1 ANAMSFPTTTSYD
14 FSSSASQAYGS
25 NQAEIATGVWAL
37 FSGDLVVDENMDL
50 LDLGLV
56 EADISAFSFGYLATD
71 INGDGNVDLLD
82 SPVLETNISN
92 FVFSAHP

>member
-1 ANAMSFPTTTSYD
+1 
-14 FSSSASQAYGS
+14 
-25 NQAEIATGVWAL
+25 AL

-56 EADISAFSFGYLATD
+56 EADISAFSFGYLPTD